1 MDRLID
7 ALILFLKVFWLGYF
21 LLISCLIALVSA
33 IVAVWWFFGAIRKPK
48 ETPEEKGEREAN
60 QSI

>member
-21 LLISCLIALVSA
+21 VLISILITLVSA
-33 IVAVWWFFGAIRKPK
+33 IVAVWWFFGAIRKPR
-48 ETPEEKGEREAN
+48 ETPEEQGEREAN